1 MSKIHLIDTNVLL
14 RHILNDHPDLSQKA
28 KAFMDKVKDGEIT
41 AKIIEGVLVE
51 CVYVLLKVY
60 KVPRGEIAS
69 VLIDILEYIGITKEN
84 KSVYITGLKNFA
96 NNRVDIVDNFL
107 AAFADDDMVIVSYD
121 EDFAGL
127 NVETY
132 RLS

>member
-1 MSKIHLIDTNVLL
+1 MSKILLIDSNVLL
-14 RHILNDHPDLSQKA
+14 RHILDDHPDQSQKA

-60 KVPRGEIAS
+60 EVPRVEIAG
-69 VLIDILEYIGITKEN
+69 VLVDILEYIGITREN

-96 NNRVDIVDNFL
+96 NNRVDIVDNLL
-107 AAFADDDMVIVSYD
+107 AAFAEGDKELVSFD
-121 EDFAGL
+121 QDFAGL
-127 NVETY
+127 NIKTY